1 MKTIQSRDNPQ
12 VKALIKLAGSSR
24 ERRRT
29 STTLLEG
36 ERLVQAYRDSG
47 GVAETILASESAFA
61 RPEIRRFLEDSPA
74 HGRLVLADALLERI
88 SQLVSAAGVAAV
100 VRTPHPGPVPPIVS
114 SCLLL
119 ENIQDPGNLGSILR
133 TAVAAGIPHVLLTRG
148 SVFAWSPKVIRAG
161 MGAHFSLSIFEDV
174 DVGEFARAFGG
185 TVVAMELRAAVSLY
199 DLDLKG
205 PIAWVFGNEGTGLSD
220 GVLRIATHRACI
232 PMPGSAESLNVA
244 AAAAICLFEQL
255 RQRAA
260 SSTRAARA

>member
-1 MKTIQSRDNPQ
+1 MKAIRSRDNPR

-29 STTLLEG
+29 GTTLLEG
-36 ERLVQAYRDSG
+36 ERLVRAYQESG
-47 GVAETILASESAFA
+47 GVAETLLASESAFA
-61 RPEIRRFLEDSPA
+61 RPKIRTFIESSPA
-74 HGRLVLADALLERI
+74 QERLVLADALLERV
-88 SQLVSAAGVAAV
+88 SQLVSVAGVAAV
-100 VRTPHPGPVPPIVS
+100 VRTPRGGPFPQTVS

-133 TAVAAGIPHVLLTRG
+133 TAVAAGIQHIFLSRD

-174 DVGEFARAFGG
+174 DMSEFARVFRG
-185 TVVAMELRAAVSLY
+185 TVVAMEPRAAASLY

-205 PIAWVFGNEGTGLSD
+205 PVAWVFGNEGAGLSD
-220 GVLRIATHRACI
+220 NIGRLATHRVRI

-244 AAAAICLFEQL
+244 AAAAICLFEQI
-255 RQRAA
+255 RQESGAR
-260 SSTRAARA
+260 SS